1 MAQAGSSG
9 PLVNIRRTLTTP
21 IPLPPPALA
30 PAWLSAALDGQRA
43 ALARAITAVEEHT
56 QDAAQVLAAIYP
68 RVGRAVVVG
77 FTGAPGAGKSTLIAA
92 CITEAR
98 QRGLQVGVVAVD
110 PSSPLTGGAVLG
122 DRIRMLAMA
131 GDSGVFVRSLAA
143 RGHLGGLSAAA
154 SRVVDV
160 LDAAGKDLI
169 IVETVGVGQSE
180 TEVSGLAQLT
190 VLVCAPGMGD
200 EVQMIKAGVLEMAD
214 VYAVNKSDLPGAQ
227 GLIRQL
233 QAAAHLGS
241 AAMPPVIA
249 TTASTGAGAAQL
261 LDAVYAVHAAR
272 VPAPAQERMRRLQK
286 TLAAMAGEALQR
298 RIAALDES
306 ALAAI
311 GQALLQGEQ
320 DFSGAVQQVLARALS
335 NG

>member
-1 MAQAGSSG
+1 MQ
-9 PLVNIRRTLTTP
+9 
-21 IPLPPPALA
+21 
-30 PAWLSAALDGQRA
+30 GQRA
-43 ALARAITAVEEHT
+43 ALARAITAVEDHT
-56 QDAAQVLAAIYP
+56 QDAARVLAAVYP

-92 CITEAR
+92 CIGEAR
-98 QRGLQVGVVAVD
+98 RRGLQVGVVAVD

-180 TEVSGLAQLT
+180 TEVSRLAQVT

-200 EVQMIKAGVLEMAD
+200 EVQMIKAGVLETAD

-241 AAMPPVIA
+241 AVMPPVVA
-249 TTASTGAGAAQL
+249 TTASTGAGTAPL
-261 LDAVYAVHAAR
+261 LDAVYAVHASR

-286 TLAAMAGEALQR
+286 TLAAMAGQELQH
-298 RIAALDES
+298 RIAAIDASVLE
-306 ALAAI
+306 AI
-311 GQALLQGEQ
+311 GQSLLQGEQ
-320 DFSGAVQQVLARALS
+320 DFSAAVHQVLVRALQ
-335 NG
+335 GG

>member
-1 MAQAGSSG
+1 MQ
-9 PLVNIRRTLTTP
+9 
-21 IPLPPPALA
+21 
-30 PAWLSAALDGQRA
+30 GQRA
-43 ALARAITAVEEHT
+43 ALARAITAVEDHT
-56 QDAAQVLAAIYP
+56 QDAARVLAAVYP

-92 CITEAR
+92 CIGEAR
-98 QRGLQVGVVAVD
+98 RRGLQVGVVAVD

-180 TEVSGLAQLT
+180 TEVSRLAQVT

-200 EVQMIKAGVLEMAD
+200 EVQMIKAGVLETAD

-241 AAMPPVIA
+241 AVMPPVVA
-249 TTASTGAGAAQL
+249 TTASTGAGTAPL
-261 LDAVYAVHAAR
+261 LDAVYAVHASR

-286 TLAAMAGEALQR
+286 TLADMAGQELQR
-298 RIAALDES
+298 RIAAIDASVLE
-306 ALAAI
+306 AI
-311 GQALLQGEQ
+311 GQSLLQGEQ
-320 DFSGAVQQVLARALS
+320 DFSAAVHQVLVRALQ
-335 NG
+335 GG

>member
-1 MAQAGSSG
+1 LNAPKS
-9 PLVNIRRTLTTP
+9 L
-21 IPLPPPALA
+21 LPSPQPPR
-30 PAWLSAALDGQRA
+30 WLGAALDGQRA
-43 ALARAITAVEEHT
+43 ALARAITALEEHT
-56 QDAAQVLAAIYP
+56 ADAAQVLAAVYP
-68 RVGRAVVVG
+68 RIGRAVVVG

-98 QRGLQVGVVAVD
+98 RRGLQVGVVAVD

-131 GDSGVFVRSLAA
+131 GDSGVFMRSLAA

-154 SRVVDV
+154 SRVVDL

-169 IVETVGVGQSE
+169 IIETVGVGQSE

-227 GLIRQL
+227 VLIRQL

-241 AAMPPVIA
+241 SAMPPVIA
-249 TTASTGAGAAQL
+249 TTASTGAGAADL

-272 VPAPAQERMRRLQK
+272 VPAPAQERIRRLNK
-286 TLAAMAGEALQR
+286 TLTAMACEALQR
-298 RIAALDES
+298 RIAALDE
-306 ALAAI
+306 ADLQTI
-311 GQALLQGEQ
+311 GRSLLEGEQ
-320 DFSGAVQQVLARALS
+320 DFPGAVQQLLARALS
-335 NG
+335 SS

>member
-1 MAQAGSSG
+1 MS
-9 PLVNIRRTLTTP
+9 TETY
-21 IPLPPPALA
+21 PPPT
-30 PAWLSAALDGQRA
+30 PQSPVWLSAALEGQRA

-56 QDAAQVLAAIYP
+56 LDAPQVLAAVYP

-77 FTGAPGAGKSTLIAA
+77 FPGAPGAGKSTLIAA

-169 IVETVGVGQSE
+169 IIETVGVGQSE
-180 TEVSGLAQLT
+180 TEVSRLAQLT

-200 EVQMIKAGVLEMAD
+200 EVQMIKAGVLETAD

-227 GLIRQL
+227 ALVRAL
-233 QAAAHLGS
+233 QAAAHLGNGP
-241 AAMPPVIA
+241 MPPVIA
-249 TTASTGAGAAQL
+249 TTASTGVGAADL
-261 LDAVYAVHAAR
+261 LDAVYAAHAAR

-286 TLAAMAGEALQR
+286 TLAAMAGQALQQR
-298 RIAALDES
+298 LAALDEVS
-306 ALAAI
+306 LHAI
-311 GQALLQGEQ
+311 GDALLQGQQ
-320 DFSGAVQQVLARALS
+320 DFPGAVQQLLARALES
-335 NG
+335 G